1 MNFGFASPRYQSA
14 RLSGTAAILF
24 TTEDKENMNKTATA
38 FFFGLFGLAAFGG
51 MSEDADYICETFFH
65 YRHGIPGESL
75 RAYAREHGFSDDDLL
90 ERLKYISE
98 TRWDSEN
105 PRTHLEAECAVDVM
119 GMLKMTNAIP
129 YLEKQLY
136 RGENRC
142 TVALYA
148 LQYVL
153 DYDESFL
160 DILEN
165 AVQNNVLPRL
175 NATCILYG
183 AIRRLTSES
192 IALENNEKDRIY
204 RTLLLYP
211 PDQGNLGLDADWHD
225 NQLCQ
230 HMKDYPRSKERLEQ
244 VALLAANTNASPA
257 LREKYAGELEKM
269 KAIPEDELICLLDLY
284 PPSENELAQTRKDV
298 IDKRADVETKETR
311 PSATNPPHLVSTS
324 AGHGD
329 GHPVYSRPV
338 VVLAAAAVGI
348 VGALVFVRKRRR
360 K

>member
-1 MNFGFASPRYQSA
+1 M
-14 RLSGTAAILF
+14 
-24 TTEDKENMNKTATA
+24 KKTATTL
-38 FFFGLFGLAAFGG
+38 FFGLLGLAAFGG
-51 MSEDADYICETFFH
+51 IPEDADHICETFFH
-65 YRHGIPGESL
+65 YRHGIPCESL
-75 RAYAREHGFSDDDLL
+75 RTYAREHGFSDDELF
-90 ERLKYISE
+90 ERLKYIAE
-98 TRWDSEN
+98 TRWDSED
-105 PRTHLEAECAVDVM
+105 PRTHLEAESAVDVM

-153 DYDESFL
+153 DYNESFL

-165 AVQNNVLPRL
+165 AVQNKVLLRL

-230 HMKDYPRSKERLEQ
+230 HMKGYARSKERLEQ

-257 LREKYAGELEKM
+257 LREKYAKELEKM
-269 KAIPEDELICLLDLY
+269 RTIPEDELICLLDLY
-284 PPSENELAQTRKDV
+284 PPTENELAQTRKDV
-298 IDKRADVETKETR
+298 IDKRADVSTADVEAESSAATADGQKKSPR
-311 PSATNPPHLVSTS
+311 PNGK
-324 AGHGD
+324 AGM
-329 GHPVYSRPV
+329 
-338 VVLAAAAVGI
+338 VVLAVVTVALAVGRA
-348 VGALVFVRKRRR
+348 VMFMRRR